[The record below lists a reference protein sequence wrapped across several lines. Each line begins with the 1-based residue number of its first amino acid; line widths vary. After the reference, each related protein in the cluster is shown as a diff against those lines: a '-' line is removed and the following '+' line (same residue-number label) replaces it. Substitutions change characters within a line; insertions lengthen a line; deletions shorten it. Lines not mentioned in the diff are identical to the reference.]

1 MDVFGEEMILRCC
14 NERLANSSTKAYD
27 PGVSSDS
34 GRFKIALF
42 ADLHYGENSWTEWG
56 PAQDVKSEIVMSGI
70 LDAEKPDF
78 VVYLGDV
85 VTANNIAIRNAS
97 LYWEKALSPARNRGI
112 PMASVFGN
120 HDDMAFEWP
129 SEWFSSS
136 SGVPELVCTEEES
149 NTCSCSFGG
158 TSRSELMINEI
169 ENNNLSYSRCGP
181 SNLLPG
187 VSNYIL
193 PVHHSYQTFQ
203 TNNHSPPL
211 ALLYFLDSG
220 GGSYPEIISNAQV
233 NWFRAQSN
241 HLNPEMTIPELVFW
255 HIPSLAYKKVAPPPS
270 PQQDGLFG
278 GIGMH
283 CVGSINYETVDPQ
296 EAELGIMDLLSKRPS
311 VKAVFVGH
319 NHGLDWCC
327 PWRNLWLCFA
337 RHTGYGGYGNW
348 TRGARMVQITEHP
361 FSLSSWIRMEDGTS
375 RSHFHFDMHP
385 SQTN

>member
-1 MDVFGEEMILRCC
+1 MLTVTAVGGC
-14 NERLANSSTKAYD
+14 
-27 PGVSSDS
+27 VSDIP
-34 GRFKIALF
+34 FV
-42 ADLHYGENSWTEWG
+42 D
-56 PAQDVKSEIVMSGI
+56 
-70 LDAEKPDF
+70 DADF

-112 PMASVFGN
+112 PLASVFGN

-149 NTCSCSFGG
+149 NTCSSCSFGG
-158 TSRSELMINEI
+158 TSRSQLMINEI

-181 SNLLPG
+181 SDLLPG

-193 PVHHSYQTFQ
+193 PVHHSCQTIQ
-203 TNNHSPPL
+203 TRNHSPPL

-233 NWFRAQSN
+233 NWFRTLSSR
-241 HLNPEMTIPELVFW
+241 LNPEMTIPELVFW

-278 GIGMH
+278 GIDKH

-296 EAELGIMDLLSKRPS
+296 EAELGIMDLLSSRPS

-327 PWRNLWLCFA
+327 PWRTLWLCFA

-361 FSLSSWIRMEDGTS
+361 FALSSWIRMEDGTS
-375 RSHFHFDMHP
+375 HSHFHFNIHP
-385 SQTN
+385 SQTNL